1 MQPRIAKINFSTG
14 GGLVAILLW
23 SATIAMVRSSS
34 EQLGPLTAAAA
45 VYLTGGVLGLLRL
58 GVTNNFPGNLRQL
71 PRKYLLGCGGM
82 FLLYTVLLFLAVGLA
97 RGREQALEIALIHYL
112 WPALTVL
119 FSVVLL
125 GQRAGALLAPG
136 TVLGV
141 TGIFLVMTHGASLS
155 WASVWDHWQSNPAA
169 YALALAAAVVWALY
183 SNLARIWSSGSG
195 EGGAVEW
202 FITATG
208 LVLLGLCFCVT
219 EPAVWSFRAIVEVG
233 VLGVITSLA
242 YAFWELAMRRGNML
256 LVAACSYFIPLLS
269 TLVSCAYLKVRPG
282 PKLWVGCLLLV
293 AGSLLSWRSVSEP
306 LPANDTEAQPV
317 GGKAGME

>member
-1 MQPRIAKINFSTG
+1 MQPRSAKINFSTG

-23 SATIAMVRSSS
+23 SATIAVVRSLS

-58 GVTNNFPGNLRQL
+58 GVTNNFPGNLRRL
-71 PRKYLLGCGGM
+71 PRKYLLGCGGL

-125 GQRAGALLAPG
+125 GQRAGALLTPG

-141 TGIFLVMTHGASLS
+141 IGIFLVMTHGTSLS
-155 WASVWDHWQSNPAA
+155 WASVCDHWQSNPAA
-169 YALALAAAVVWALY
+169 YALALTAAAVWALY
-183 SNLARIWSSGSG
+183 SNLARCWFPGSG
-195 EGGAVEW
+195 GGGAVEW
-202 FITATG
+202 FIAASG

-219 EPAVWSFRAIVEVG
+219 EPAAWSLRAMIEVG
-233 VLGVITSLA
+233 VLGAITSLA
-242 YAFWELAMRRGNML
+242 YAFWEVAMRRGNML
-256 LVAACSYFIPLLS
+256 LVAACSYFIPLFS

-282 PKLWVGCLLLV
+282 PKLWIGCLLLV

-306 LPANDTEAQPV
+306 LPSNDTEAQPV
-317 GGKAGME
+317 IGKPGME